1 MSVWKKGLEFE
12 KEGIDLENKDVNAA
26 LQKHKLALQHYQ
38 YAAKCRDFYF
48 RITFSLLHA
57 R

>member
-1 MSVWKKGLEFE
+1 MSGWKKGLEFE